1 MPSLIFLIP
10 VLSSTMVPVAR
21 TVVVILETFLLEEI
35 DLFVLEEKTLL
46 LPARDADKD
55 MDKTE
60 EAILMYQFYL
70 RCCVLRVI
78 TMRKFFCAR
87 SKKKGEIDVTLV
99 SQKGKKKVKI
109 PEILFSFGPRGDLFF
124 LSTRKEKDKRERRK
138 QRREEKQILFL
149 KRIRYISSQITTLII
164 IIIIIIIFSF
174 SLSLSLL
181 SIYYFS

>member
-1 MPSLIFLIP
+1 
-10 VLSSTMVPVAR
+10 MVPVAR

-124 LSTRKEKDKRERRK
+124 LSTRKEGQKRRK

>member
-60 EAILMYQFYL
+60 EAILIYQFYL
-70 RCCVLRVI
+70 RCCVLCVI
-78 TMRKFFCAR
+78 TVRKFFCAR
-87 SKKKGEIDVTLV
+87 SKKKEEIDVTLLP
-99 SQKGKKKVKI
+99 QKGKKKVKI

-124 LSTRKEKDKRERRK
+124 LNKKRDKKRRK

-149 KRIRYISSQITTLII
+149 KRIRYISSQITTR

-174 SLSLSLL
+174 SLFLPTKYIL
-181 SIYYFS
+181 F

>member
-60 EAILMYQFYL
+60 EAILIYQFYL
-70 RCCVLRVI
+70 RCCVLCVI

-87 SKKKGEIDVTLV
+87 SKKKGEIDVTLCLR
-99 SQKGKKKVKI
+99 KGKKG
-109 PEILFSFGPRGDLFF
+109 ENSRDSLLFWPKRRSFFPQQEKGQKEEKTEEGRKANIIFKKNPIYFITDYNAHHHHHHHLFF
-124 LSTRKEKDKRERRK
+124 LS
-138 QRREEKQILFL
+138 
-149 KRIRYISSQITTLII
+149 
-164 IIIIIIIFSF
+164 
-174 SLSLSLL
+174 LSP
-181 SIYYFS
+181 Y

>member
-1 MPSLIFLIP
+1 
-10 VLSSTMVPVAR
+10 MVPVAR

-99 SQKGKKKVKI
+99 LSEREKK
-109 PEILFSFGPRGDLFF
+109 R
-124 LSTRKEKDKRERRK
+124 
-138 QRREEKQILFL
+138 
-149 KRIRYISSQITTLII
+149 
-164 IIIIIIIFSF
+164 
-174 SLSLSLL
+174 
-181 SIYYFS
+181 

>member
-1 MPSLIFLIP
+1 
-10 VLSSTMVPVAR
+10 MVPVAR

-87 SKKKGEIDVTLV
+87 SKKKGEIDVTLLP
-99 SQKGKKKVKI
+99 QKGKKKVKI
-109 PEILFSFGPRGDLFF
+109 PEILFSFGPRGDLFC
-124 LSTRKEKDKRERRK
+124 LTRKEKDKKRRK

-164 IIIIIIIFSF
+164 IIIIIFSF

>member
-46 LPARDADKD
+46 LLARDADKD

-60 EAILMYQFYL
+60 EDILMMCYQFYL
-70 RCCVLRVI
+70 RCCALCVI
-78 TMRKFFCAR
+78 TVRKFFCAR
-87 SKKKGEIDVTLV
+87 SKKKEEIDVTLLP
-99 SQKGKKKVKI
+99 QKGEKKVKI

-124 LSTRKEKDKRERRK
+124 LNKKRKG
-138 QRREEKQILFL
+138 QRGEEKTEEGR
-149 KRIRYISSQITTLII
+149 KAN
-164 IIIIIIIFSF
+164 IIFKKNPIYF
-174 SLSLSLL
+174 ITDYNAHHHHHHHFFLSLSLPTKYIL
-181 SIYYFS
+181 F

>member
-60 EAILMYQFYL
+60 EAILIYQFYL
-70 RCCVLRVI
+70 RCCVLCVI
-78 TMRKFFCAR
+78 TVRKFFCAR
-87 SKKKGEIDVTLV
+87 SKKKEEIDVTLLP
-99 SQKGKKKVKI
+99 QKGKKKVKI

-124 LSTRKEKDKRERRK
+124 LNKKRDKKRRK

-164 IIIIIIIFSF
+164 IIIIIFSF

>member
-1 MPSLIFLIP
+1 
-10 VLSSTMVPVAR
+10 MVPVAR

-60 EAILMYQFYL
+60 EAILIYQFYL
-70 RCCVLRVI
+70 RCCVLCVI

-87 SKKKGEIDVTLV
+87 SKKKEEIDVTLLP
-99 SQKGKKKVKI
+99 QKGKKKVKI

-124 LSTRKEKDKRERRK
+124 LNKKRDKKRRK

-164 IIIIIIIFSF
+164 IIIIIFSF

>member
-1 MPSLIFLIP
+1 
-10 VLSSTMVPVAR
+10 MVPVAR

-124 LSTRKEKDKRERRK
+124 LYKKRKVQK
-138 QRREEKQILFL
+138 EEKTEGRKANIIF
-149 KRIRYISSQITTLII
+149 KKNPIYFITDYNAHHIIII

>member
-1 MPSLIFLIP
+1 
-10 VLSSTMVPVAR
+10 
-21 TVVVILETFLLEEI
+21 
-35 DLFVLEEKTLL
+35 
-46 LPARDADKD
+46 
-55 MDKTE
+55 
-60 EAILMYQFYL
+60 
-70 RCCVLRVI
+70 
-78 TMRKFFCAR
+78 MRKFFCAR

-124 LSTRKEKDKRERRK
+124 LNKKRDKKRRK

-164 IIIIIIIFSF
+164 IIIIIFSF

>member
-1 MPSLIFLIP
+1 
-10 VLSSTMVPVAR
+10 MVPVAR

-60 EAILMYQFYL
+60 EAILIYQFYL
-70 RCCVLRVI
+70 RCCVLCVI

-87 SKKKGEIDVTLV
+87 SKKKGEIDVTLLP
-99 SQKGKKKVKI
+99 QKGKKKVKI

-124 LSTRKEKDKRERRK
+124 LNKKRKGQKEEKTEE
-138 QRREEKQILFL
+138 EEKQILFL

-164 IIIIIIIFSF
+164 IIIIIIFSF